1 MYKFWYD
8 CIKPKY
14 QNSTKLSYMDTDS
27 FMIHVQTKD
36 VYKDIAHDVEKRFS
50 KSNYRI
56 ERPLPQG
63 KNKKVIVLII

>member
-1 MYKFWYD
+1 
-8 CIKPKY
+8 
-14 QNSTKLSYMDTDS
+14 MDTDS
-27 FMIHVQTKD
+27 FIIHVQTKD